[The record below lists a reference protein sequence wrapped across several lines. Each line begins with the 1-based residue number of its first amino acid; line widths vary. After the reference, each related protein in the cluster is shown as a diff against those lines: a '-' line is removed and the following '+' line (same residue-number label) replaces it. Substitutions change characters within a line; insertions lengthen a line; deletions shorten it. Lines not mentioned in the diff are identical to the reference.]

1 MVRAPSRSREGQ
13 LCKQRRHGM
22 SDNAPDPENL
32 RALGE
37 RLDEAQR
44 RRAAKSKPAPPAPL
58 GIAFR
63 FTAEMVSALVVGG
76 GLGWGL
82 DWLAGKLGFHTR
94 PVFIVVMFVL
104 GAAAG
109 IRNVLRAA
117 KEINAEIA
125 ASNDKGM

>member
-1 MVRAPSRSREGQ
+1 
-13 LCKQRRHGM
+13 M
-22 SDNAPDPENL
+22 SDHHAPDPEKL

-44 RRAAKSKPAPPAPL
+44 RRTTKADKAPPAPL

-82 DWLAGKLGFHTR
+82 DWLAGHFGFHTR
-94 PVFIVVMFVL
+94 PVFLVVMFVL

-117 KEINAEIA
+117 QEINAEIA
-125 ASNDKGM
+125 AQKDKGT

>member
-1 MVRAPSRSREGQ
+1 
-13 LCKQRRHGM
+13 M

-44 RRAAKSKPAPPAPL
+44 QRAAAQKPAAPPAPM

-63 FTAEMVSALVVGG
+63 FAAEMVSALVVGG
-76 GLGWGL
+76 GIGWGL
-82 DWLAGKLGFHTR
+82 DWLFGRFGLHTR
-94 PVFIVVMFVL
+94 PVFLLVMFVL

-109 IRNVLRAA
+109 IRNVMNAA
-117 KEINAEIA
+117 KEINAEIT
-125 ASNDKGM
+125 ASNKKEK

>member
-1 MVRAPSRSREGQ
+1 
-13 LCKQRRHGM
+13 M
-22 SDNAPDPENL
+22 SANAPDPDKL
-32 RALGE
+32 RALGD

-44 RRAAKSKPAPPAPL
+44 RRTANAQKAPPAPL

-63 FTAEMVSALVVGG
+63 FTAEMVAALVVGG

-82 DWLAGKLGFHTR
+82 DWLAGHFGFHTR
-94 PVFIVVMFVL
+94 PLFIIVMFVL

-125 ASNDKGM
+125 ASNDKGP

>member
-1 MVRAPSRSREGQ
+1 
-13 LCKQRRHGM
+13 M
-22 SDNAPDPENL
+22 SDHAPDPEKL

-37 RLDEAQR
+37 RLDEAQGR
-44 RRAAKSKPAPPAPL
+44 RKATAGKAPPAPL

-82 DWLAGKLGFHTR
+82 DWLAGHFGFHTR
-94 PVFIVVMFVL
+94 PLFIIVMFVL
-104 GAAAG
+104 GAGAG

-117 KEINAEIA
+117 KEINAEIT
-125 ASNDKGM
+125 ASNDKGP